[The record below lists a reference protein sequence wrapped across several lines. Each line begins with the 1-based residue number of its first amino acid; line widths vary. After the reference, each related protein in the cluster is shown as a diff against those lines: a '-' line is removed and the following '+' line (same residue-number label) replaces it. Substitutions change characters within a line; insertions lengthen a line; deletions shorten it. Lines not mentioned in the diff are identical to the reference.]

1 MKKLFSAK
9 TSAALDNTKTK
20 SLLGIVLLFS
30 WLIAAISPVYSQE
43 VSKDRLFLKSGRVI
57 ECDEAW
63 IASEDIVRCKKGSSE
78 ILYSID
84 DVDLRKTFG
93 EAEAKKIE
101 EERKPLKEKKVLRS
115 MAEMP
120 RSSESYI
127 TVGIGKLGGDTTYQ
141 IGGTVVT
148 PLGSGQVH
156 FPISEL
162 EFPLDV
168 WMVSVEGS
176 KEFAEKWKVS
186 VGVKK
191 NITGDAGKMKDSD
204 WGAYFLD
211 GYAWAE
217 KDTLDIY
224 SESDAEL
231 DALIM
236 DINLRYRF
244 YEKPS
249 WAFFAGLGYIHQNF
263 DYEISNLNQWYPS
276 STYYFGAD
284 LPHDF
289 VSGKVLTYEITY
301 SIPYI
306 EIGLQ
311 GAFKK
316 NFSVETSIGYSPIV
330 DAEDEDV
337 HILRDRVSEADC
349 EGDAILFSLRARF
362 DFSKNWLVMA
372 EFDYTKIEVD
382 GTSKT
387 YDRGAYSH
395 TIDQEITSEQF
406 FGGFSVGYAF

>member
-1 MKKLFSAK
+1 MKKRLSAT
-9 TSAALDNTKTK
+9 TSAALEQTKAK
-20 SLLGIVLLFS
+20 SVLGIVLLS
-30 WLIAAISPVYSQE
+30 IWLIASIAPVYSQE
-43 VSKDRLFLKSGRVI
+43 VSKDKLFLKSGRVI

-63 IASEDIVRCKKGSSE
+63 IASEDIVRCKIGSGTV
-78 ILYSID
+78 LYSTD
-84 DVDLRKTFG
+84 QVDIKKTFG
-93 EAEAKKIE
+93 EIAAKKFE
-101 EERKPLKEKKVLRS
+101 EERKPLEEKKVLRS
-115 MAEMP
+115 MAEMH
-120 RSSESYI
+120 RGSESYI

-148 PLGSGQVH
+148 PLGSGQLH

-168 WMVSVEGS
+168 WMASLEGS

-191 NITGDAGKMKDSD
+191 NITSDAGKMKDSD

-249 WAFFAGLGYIHQNF
+249 WAFFAGLGYIRQNF

-276 STYYFGAD
+276 STYYFGVD
-284 LPHDF
+284 SPHDF
-289 VSGKVLTYEITY
+289 VSGKVLTYEIKY

-316 NFSVETSIGYSPIV
+316 KFSVETSLGYSPIV

-337 HILRDRVSEADC
+337 HILRDRVSKADC

-362 DFSKNWLVMA
+362 DFSKNWLVMG
-372 EFDYTKIEVD
+372 EFDYTKIEVE

-387 YDRGAYSH
+387 YDGGAYSH
-395 TIDQEITSEQF
+395 TIDQEITSEQIF
-406 FGGFSVGYAF
+406 AGLSVGYAF

>member
-1 MKKLFSAK
+1 MKKRLSAT
-9 TSAALDNTKTK
+9 TSAVLETTKTRP
-20 SLLGIVLLFS
+20 LLAVVLLFI
-30 WLIAAISPVYSQE
+30 WLIAAIAPVYSE
-43 VSKDRLFLKSGRVI
+43 EGPKSKLFLKSGRVI
-57 ECDEAW
+57 ECDEVW
-63 IASEDIVRCKKGSSE
+63 IASKDIVRCKKRSGTV
-78 ILYSID
+78 LYSTD
-84 DVDLRKTFG
+84 QVDIKKTFG
-93 EAEAKKIE
+93 EIEAKKFE
-101 EERKPLKEKKVLRS
+101 EERKPWEEKELLRS
-115 MAEMP
+115 MAEIP

-191 NITGDAGKMKDSD
+191 NITSDAGKMKDSD
-204 WGAYFLD
+204 WGAWFLD

-224 SESDAEL
+224 SESDAGL

-244 YEKPS
+244 YEKSS
-249 WAFFAGLGYIHQNF
+249 WAFFAGLGYIRQNF
-263 DYEISNLNQWYPS
+263 DYAVSALNQWYPS
-276 STYYFGAD
+276 STYYFGVD

-289 VSGKVLTYEITY
+289 ASGKIMTYEITY

-306 EIGLQ
+306 EIGVQ
-311 GAFKK
+311 GTFKED
-316 NFSVETSIGYSPIV
+316 FSVEASLGYSSIV
-330 DAEDEDV
+330 SAEDEDV
-337 HILRDRVSEADC
+337 HILRAMVSEADC

-382 GTSKT
+382 GTSIT
-387 YDRGAYSH
+387 YIGGAYDN
-395 TIDQEITSEQF
+395 TIDQEITSEQIF
-406 FGGFSVGYAF
+406 AGFSVGYAF

>member
-1 MKKLFSAK
+1 MKKLFSAI
-9 TSAALDNTKTK
+9 TSAALEQTKAK
-20 SLLGIVLLFS
+20 PVLGIVLLS
-30 WLIAAISPVYSQE
+30 VWLIAAISPVYSQE
-43 VSKDRLFLKSGRVI
+43 LSADRLFLKSGRVI

-93 EAEAKKIE
+93 EAEAKRIK
-101 EERKPLKEKKVLRS
+101 EERKPLEEKKLLRS
-115 MAEMP
+115 MAEAP

-141 IGGTVVT
+141 IGGTIAT
-148 PLGSGQVH
+148 PLGIGQLH

-176 KEFAEKWKVS
+176 KEFAEKWKMS

-191 NITGDAGKMKDSD
+191 NITTDAGKMKDSD

-236 DINLRYRF
+236 DIDLRYRF

-263 DYEISNLNQWYPS
+263 DYEISNLDQWYPS

-284 LPHDF
+284 LPHDY

-311 GAFKK
+311 GTFKQ
-316 NFSVETSIGYSPIV
+316 NFSVETSLGYSPIV
-330 DAEDEDV
+330 EAEDEDV
-337 HILRDRVSEADC
+337 HILRDRVSKADC

-372 EFDYTKIEVD
+372 EFDYTKIEAD
-382 GTSKT
+382 GTSRT
-387 YDRGAYSH
+387 YVGGAYSH
-395 TIDQEITSEQF
+395 TIDQEITSEQIF
-406 FGGFSVGYAF
+406 AGLSVGYAF

>member
-1 MKKLFSAK
+1 MKKRFPATNSAV
-9 TSAALDNTKTK
+9 LDKRKTK

-30 WLIAAISPVYSQE
+30 WLIAAVSPVYPQE
-43 VSKDRLFLKSGRVI
+43 VSNGKLFLKSGRVI

-63 IASEDIVRCKKGSSE
+63 IASEDIVRCKKGGSE
-78 ILYSID
+78 VLYSID

-101 EERKPLKEKKVLRS
+101 EERKPLEEKKVLRP
-115 MAEMP
+115 MA
-120 RSSESYI
+120 RVSGRSESCI
-127 TVGIGKLGGDTTYQ
+127 TVGIGKLDGDTTYQ

-168 WMVSVEGS
+168 WMVSLEGS

-191 NITGDAGKMKDSD
+191 NITSDAGKMKDSD
-204 WGAYFLD
+204 WGYYFLRGD
-211 GYAWAE
+211 AWAE

-249 WAFFAGLGYIHQNF
+249 WAFFAGLGYIRQNF
-263 DYEISNLNQWYPS
+263 DYEISNLDQWYPS

-284 LPHDF
+284 LPHDYA
-289 VSGKVLTYEITY
+289 SGKVLTYEITY

-311 GAFKK
+311 GTFKK
-316 NFSVETSIGYSPIV
+316 NFSVETSLGYSPIV
-330 DAEDEDV
+330 EAEDEDV
-337 HILRDRVSEADC
+337 HILRDRVSKADC
-349 EGDAILFSLRARF
+349 EGDAILFSLRARY

-387 YDRGAYSH
+387 YDGGAYSH
-395 TIDQEITSEQF
+395 TIDQEITSEQIF
-406 FGGFSVGYAF
+406 AGLSVGYAF